1 MNTIKGLIAKD
12 LLQLKSY
19 KQTLLMFIIIFTCT
33 GIIQKSGNMLVVML
47 TLGFGMFAMASF
59 NYDES
64 AKADRYILTFPLT
77 KKEIVLSKYIFA
89 VCSTVI
95 GAILGM
101 VVSFIIT
108 LILNKQIP
116 NIGELLSFGLGGIL
130 GLGIVQGI
138 QIPCIYKWGA
148 ERGRLQIFIIAT
160 IVLSLCGILVMAIY
174 NSNIQLPFEKI
185 SNMIENFLTLIIIIT
200 TVVIYYVSYK
210 ISERIYMKKEF

>member
-1 MNTIKGLIAKD
+1 MNAIKGLIMKD

-19 KQTLLMFIIIFTCT
+19 KQTLLMFIVIFTCT
-33 GIIQKSGNMLVVML
+33 SIIQKSGDMLVVML

-89 VCSTVI
+89 ICSTII

-101 VVSFIIT
+101 IVSFIIT
-108 LILNKQIP
+108 LTLTKQIP
-116 NIGELLSFGLGGIL
+116 NIGELISFGLGGIL

-148 ERGRLQIFIIAT
+148 EKGRLQIFIIAT
-160 IVLSLCGILVMAIY
+160 LVLSLGGILVMAIY
-174 NSNIQLPFEKI
+174 NSNIQLPLDDI
-185 SNMIENFLTLIIIIT
+185 SNMTEKFLPLIFIVA
-200 TVVIYYVSYK
+200 TVVVYYISYK
-210 ISERIYMKKEF
+210 ISKRIYMKKEF